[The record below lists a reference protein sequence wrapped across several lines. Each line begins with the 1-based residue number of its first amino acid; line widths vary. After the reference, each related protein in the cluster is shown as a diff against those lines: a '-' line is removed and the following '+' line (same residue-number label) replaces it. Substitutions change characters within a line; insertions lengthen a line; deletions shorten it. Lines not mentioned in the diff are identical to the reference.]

1 MPMPINPN
9 TITPP
14 PFQAG
19 GFNQPTTGLPTN
31 GFSGMPTI
39 GQNPTVAGITN
50 PMPQF
55 NTGAPGFNM
64 PNTGN
69 GAVNSQLD
77 LYRKTGFDAQTQ
89 LLMGAANGAVDPSAA
104 LAATGLTP
112 PTITTNANGIAQIS
126 TIPIGSLKYILPTLN
141 PTKDPASFITIMQK
155 LLQDPTTSKAP
166 QLQPFIATYQQM
178 MMSGMG
184 VAGGVVGPDPSGLL
198 GQASQTIT
206 QLQAQ
211 NDKLIGLIAEMKGI
225 SVDELKKTLGTTT
238 STATNTPAPSEST
251 TTGKTAPSTQDLV
264 NATIRPK
271 AV

>member
-89 LLMGAANGAVDPSAA
+89 LLMGAANGAIDPSAA

-112 PTITTNANGIAQIS
+112 HTITTDTNGVARIS
-126 TIPIGSLKYILPTLN
+126 TIPVGALKYILPTLN
-141 PTKDPASFITIMQK
+141 PTKDPTSFMK
-155 LLQDPTTSKAP
+155 VMESLLQDPATSKAP

-178 MMSGMG
+178 LMSGISTP
-184 VAGGVVGPDPSGLL
+184 AGVVGPDPSGLL
-198 GQASQTIT
+198 GQASQTIR

-225 SVDELKKTLGTTT
+225 SVDELKKTLSTTTNTTT
-238 STATNTPAPSEST
+238 STPTPSAST